1 MYLLIAVEIVN
12 VKRQKAVGNGGA
24 DRNQLAP
31 NNLYTG
37 PYKTTG

>member
-12 VKRQKAVGNGGA
+12 VIRQKAVGKRGA
-24 DRNQLAP
+24 DQNQLAL
-31 NNLYTG
+31 NNLYPG